1 MIQTSRIISAFCVF
15 IILANCKKEIETKIS
30 FEERKFPIIIDD
42 MTGQKAELA
51 SADWLGYA
59 HNQAFYFGEF
69 LDTIKVNRKTDFK
82 SEYFASEYPYTNI
95 LTMDSAKVEI
105 KVDKSQTI
113 NTLGL
118 KSNPVLIYNK
128 SIDTLFI
135 GTDGGIY
142 FITEGKTKTGE
153 WKPIEKHYFPFCAT
167 GVVSTI
173 LPPNKV
179 VLSSVV
185 NYSGDYNTKL
195 RIKMGSNYSNE
206 YDGWINESQFE
217 SAKE

>member
-1 MIQTSRIISAFCVF
+1 MKTP
-15 IILANCKKEIETKIS
+15 
-30 FEERKFPIIIDD
+30 FEEQKFPIIVDN
-42 MTGQKAELA
+42 MTGQHAELA
-51 SADWLGYA
+51 SASWLGYA
-59 HNQAFYFGEF
+59 HNQAYYFGEL
-69 LDTIKVNRKTDFK
+69 LDTIILKRQIDFK
-82 SEYFASEYPYTNI
+82 SDYFASGYDYGNI
-95 LTMDSAKVEI
+95 LTMDSARVGI
-105 KVDKSQTI
+105 KVDTSQII

-135 GTDGGIY
+135 GTDGGVY

-153 WKPIEKHYFPFCAT
+153 WKPIEKHYFPFCGT
-167 GVVSTI
+167 GVISTI
-173 LPPNKV
+173 LPPKKV